1 MITPEVLLYIIGGLL
16 GFLGTAFWFGVNRVF
31 KKIDELVKKVDD
43 AFTTLYKDMYQKDQG
58 TRDLLH
64 GLEVR
69 VTALEERV
77 RGRRVEDRE

>member
-1 MITPEVLLYIIGGLL
+1 MTPDILLYIIGGLFGLL
-16 GFLGTAFWFGVNRVF
+16 GSIFWFGVNRVF

-43 AFTTLYKDMYQKDQG
+43 AFTTLYKDMYQKDQS

-69 VTALEERV
+69 VASLEERV
-77 RGRRVEDRE
+77 KQRRAEDR